1 MDMSKNDSA
10 ILVCTRGDIFLNG
23 TILSLDLIAQR
34 VETRTVGKLDVTKEL
49 SSLGLK
55 VPLGKHF
62 INTIEVGLADS
73 ESASTSYV
81 IAVRIEVPW
90 DILSQVVNGLS
101 HRINKILIRV
111 ALLWESGLSYGNDHI
126 SGISWLRRQRV
137 CIVVVEAQFKGLIWR
152 PLSVTL
158 ADLFAV
164 RDALRG
170 GSDNLFLCL
179 HCHESGDAQRRK

>member
-1 MDMSKNDSA
+1 MDMSKNNSA
-10 ILVCTRGDIFLNG
+10 ILVSTRGDIFLNG

-34 VETRTVGKLDVTKEL
+34 VEARTVGKLDVTKEL

-62 INTIEVGLADS
+62 INTVKVGLTDS

-90 DILSQVVNGLS
+90 DILSQIVNGLS

-111 ALLWESGLSYGNDHI
+111 ALFGESGLSYGNDHI
-126 SGISWLRRQRV
+126 SWISWLRWQRV
-137 CIVVVEAQFKGLIWR
+137 CVVVVEAQFKVLIWR
-152 PLSVTL
+152 PLSATL
-158 ADLFAV
+158 AALLAV